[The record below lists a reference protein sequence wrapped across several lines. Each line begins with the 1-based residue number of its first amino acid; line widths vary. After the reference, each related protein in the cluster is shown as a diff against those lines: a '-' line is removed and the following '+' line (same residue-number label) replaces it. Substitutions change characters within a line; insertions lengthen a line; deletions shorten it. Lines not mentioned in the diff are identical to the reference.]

1 MVLEG
6 AILEKGANPG
16 GNQEVKDKFR
26 GGRLLGPTFLPE
38 IIQAIDL
45 KIDLG
50 QIPRSEGVCCF
61 DMDQNLSH

>member
-26 GGRLLGPTFLPE
+26 GGRLLGPTF
-38 IIQAIDL
+38 
-45 KIDLG
+45 
-50 QIPRSEGVCCF
+50 F
-61 DMDQNLSH
+61 LSH